1 MTDAWLAEIQ
11 ARFDRA
17 AHSAGIGRVVARLD
31 LEAHAET
38 DLELLL
44 AEVERLREETV
55 ELDTAVWSL
64 QRHINRATDDSYGEA
79 IQLLRAETEVAA
91 CKAERARYGDAV
103 TSRIGEL
110 EAEVERLRRVGALV
124 AASAMSVH
132 PTARAA
138 ADTLS
143 EVERLRRAVAAVAM
157 SVHPTTRA
165 AADTLSE
172 VERLRAANDRA
183 AFEVE
188 ALREE
193 RAALQ
198 ARVSALKRQC
208 RGAVAGCRRVMTQ
221 LRAVRRSR
229 R

>member
-1 MTDAWLAEIQ
+1 MTDAWLVEIQ

-17 AHSAGIGRVVARLD
+17 AHSAGIGRLVARLD

-44 AEVERLREETV
+44 AEVERLCRAHSTWVDGADRLLAEYMTK
-55 ELDTAVWSL
+55 
-64 QRHINRATDDSYGEA
+64 QRDLAAENATC
-79 IQLLRAETEVAA
+79 R
-91 CKAERARYGDAV
+91 AERAHYGDV
-103 TSRIGEL
+103 MTERMGLL

-124 AASAMSVH
+124 AAS
-132 PTARAA
+132 
-138 ADTLS
+138 
-143 EVERLRRAVAAVAM
+143 AM

-172 VERLRAANDRA
+172 VERLRAANDRV